1 MQKHTASDQ
10 KLEVDSCLQF
20 MLNITIDND
29 DIKISCD
36 DISVNTDIIT
46 SEKQTDEKQ
55 TDLPYLWSLQ
65 IC

>member
-1 MQKHTASDQ
+1 
-10 KLEVDSCLQF
+10 
-20 MLNITIDND
+20 MLNITIDSD
-29 DIKISCD
+29 DIKMSCD

>member
-20 MLNITIDND
+20 MLNITID
-29 DIKISCD
+29 SD